1 MEYTFKLNNL
11 RIAPRKVRS
20 VIDSIRGKDFNT
32 AVNQLRVIN
41 RRAALPVIK
50 LMKSGLGSLGLKENH
65 LYVKRTTVDEGP
77 VLKRH
82 LPRAMG
88 RAGLI
93 KKRSS
98 HITLVL
104 ENKSVDAKSL
114 K

>member
-20 VIDSIRGKDFNT
+20 VIDSIRGKDFDT
-32 AVNQLRVIN
+32 AINQLKVIN
-41 RRAALPVIK
+41 RRATLPVIK
-50 LMKSGLGSLGLKENH
+50 LMKSGLGSLSLKKND
-65 LYVKRTTVDEGP
+65 LYVKRITVDEGP
-77 VLKRH
+77 SLKRH

-98 HITLVL
+98 YITLVL
-104 ENKSVDAKSL
+104 ENKSEDAKNL